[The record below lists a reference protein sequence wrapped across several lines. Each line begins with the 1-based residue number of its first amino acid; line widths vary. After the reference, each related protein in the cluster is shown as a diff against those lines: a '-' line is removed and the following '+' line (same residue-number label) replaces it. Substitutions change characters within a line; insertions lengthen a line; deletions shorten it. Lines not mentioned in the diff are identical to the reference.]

1 MKSTPYPREHTAA
14 RAVGKR
20 RYVRTA
26 VEFPIRF
33 DQIPYSQGVLRGFPS
48 WERAR
53 RAPTYVSGHA
63 IANYSL
69 SNLPQQ
75 SMVSPYYHAAMNA
88 NTPTEGR
95 QKSTL
100 CADELPVRFMERTC
114 LVPGSSAPE
123 PNQVRPISLPIAR
136 TVLSLSFRIAREFR
150 STTLVG
156 PLLLLSSSRPSPFLL
171 PSSTLAAQTNL
182 DQFNLRFARSS
193 LGSYLKS
200 FDTLDSLILYSFRH
214 CPLLFQGLFLVR
226 SWFDLIHSPF
236 YYSLSI

>member
-1 MKSTPYPREHTAA
+1 MKSTPYHTKNTAA
-14 RAVGKR
+14 RAAGKR

-26 VEFPIRF
+26 VEFPIRI
-33 DQIPYSQGVLRGFPS
+33 DHMPHSQGVSRGFPS

-75 SMVSPYYHAAMNA
+75 SMVSPYYLAALTA
-88 NTPTEGR
+88 HTPTEGR
-95 QKSTL
+95 QKSIL
-100 CADELPVRFMERTC
+100 CAGELPVRFMERTC
-114 LVPGSSAPE
+114 LVPGSSKPE
-123 PNQVRPISLPIAR
+123 PNQVRSISLPIAR
-136 TVLSLSFRIAREFR
+136 KVLSLSFRIAREFR

-156 PLLLLSSSRPSPFLL
+156 ALLLLSSSRPSPFLL

-182 DQFNLRFARSS
+182 DKFYLRFARSS

-200 FDTLDSLILYSFRH
+200 FKTLDSLILYSFRH
-214 CPLLFQGLFLVR
+214 CPLFFQGLFLVR
-226 SWFDLIHSPF
+226 S
-236 YYSLSI
+236 